1 MLLLI
6 FQNQK
11 VGIHSFPHTQH
22 AVSEERKTNVD
33 MTLAH

>member
-11 VGIHSFPHTQH
+11 VGIQFSTHTQH